1 MKRNTIKLTAAAIA
15 LAAIAALSGCR
26 GNTSEIDL
34 SLIGGEAN
42 TESRTDSVDIRHDS
56 SDNEEAEVSSAPDDS
71 KADEPV
77 NSDTISGA
85 EHVDPV
91 IIADPDRSD
100 PEDIADDDTP
110 KEETRPEDVTT
121 APDLETTSEV
131 AADPDDG
138 AEENDT
144 AVTVTTDRKDDADPE
159 DDQTQPTVTTASTTT
174 HKQETQD
181 PQENELDSDG
191 FPKNPVANQNFQDST
206 GQWWIYNSIF
216 GWGKTDGIG
225 ATKMEDFP
233 DNYEPIGSGKQ
244 ILF

>member
-15 LAAIAALSGCR
+15 LAAIAALSGCS

-42 TESRTDSVDIRHDS
+42 TESRTDSVDIQHGS
-56 SDNEEAEVSSAPDDS
+56 SDNEEAEERSAPDDS

-85 EHVDPV
+85 EHVEPV
-91 IIADPDRSD
+91 MISDPDSSD
-100 PEDIADDDTP
+100 PDDIADDDTP
-110 KEETRPEDVTT
+110 KEETSPDDVTT
-121 APDLETTSEV
+121 APDLETASNV
-131 AADPDDG
+131 ADDPDDG
-138 AEENDT
+138 AEKNDP
-144 AVTVTTDRKDDADPE
+144 AVTVTTDRKDETATV

-174 HKQETQD
+174 HKQETKD

-191 FPKNPVANQNFQDST
+191 FPKNPVNNQEYLDEN
-206 GQWWIYNSIF
+206 GQWWLYDSIF
-216 GWGKTDGIG
+216 GWGKWDGSG

-233 DNYEPIGSGKQ
+233 DHGGDYFSGEKW
-244 ILF
+244 LY

>member
-110 KEETRPEDVTT
+110 KEETRPDVTT

-138 AEENDT
+138 AEKNDP
-144 AVTVTTDRKDDADPE
+144 AVTVTTDRKDDTDPE
-159 DDQTQPTVTTASTTT
+159 DDQTQPTVTTAITTT
-174 HKQETQD
+174 HKQENKD
-181 PQENELDSDG
+181 PQENELGSDG
-191 FPKNPVANQNFQDST
+191 FPKNPVNNQEYLDEN
-206 GQWWIYNSIF
+206 GQWWLYDSIF
-216 GWGKTDGIG
+216 GWGKWDGSG

-233 DNYEPIGSGKQ
+233 DHGGDYFSGEKW
-244 ILF
+244 LY

>member
-1 MKRNTIKLTAAAIA
+1 MKRNAIKLTAAAIA

-110 KEETRPEDVTT
+110 KEETRPDVTT

-131 AADPDDG
+131 AADPDDS
-138 AEENDT
+138 AEENDSS
-144 AVTVTTDRKDDADPE
+144 VTVTTDRKDADPE
-159 DDQTQPTVTTASTTT
+159 DAQTQPTVTTASTTT

-181 PQENELDSDG
+181 PQENELGSDG
-191 FPKNPVANQNFQDST
+191 FPKNPVNNQEYLDEN
-206 GQWWIYNSIF
+206 GQWWLYDSIF
-216 GWGKTDGIG
+216 GWLEYDGSG
-225 ATKMEDFP
+225 ATIMKDFP

>member
-1 MKRNTIKLTAAAIA
+1 MKHNTIKRTAAAIA

-56 SDNEEAEVSSAPDDS
+56 SDNEEAEESSAPDDS

-85 EHVDPV
+85 EHVEPV
-91 IIADPDRSD
+91 IISDPDSSD

-110 KEETRPEDVTT
+110 KEETRPDDVTT
-121 APDLETTSEV
+121 APDLETASEV
-131 AADPDDG
+131 AADPDDRE
-138 AEENDT
+138 EENDP

-159 DDQTQPTVTTASTTT
+159 DAQTQPTVTTASTTT
-174 HKQETQD
+174 HKQETKD

-191 FPKNPVANQNFQDST
+191 FPKNPVNNQKYTDST
-206 GQWWIYNSIF
+206 GQKWTYDSIF
-216 GWGKTDGIG
+216 GWIMGGGEVIV
-225 ATKMEDFP
+225 EDFP